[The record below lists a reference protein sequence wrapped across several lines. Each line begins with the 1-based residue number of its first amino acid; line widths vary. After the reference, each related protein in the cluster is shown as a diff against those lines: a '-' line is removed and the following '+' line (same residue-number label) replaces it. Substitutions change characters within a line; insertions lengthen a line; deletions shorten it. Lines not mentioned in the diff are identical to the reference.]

1 MTDRLPLE
9 DEPRLVLLG
18 FVHDG
23 CEPCR
28 EVGPRLRELAREA
41 EDVCRV
47 EVVDATQDRELV
59 ERYRI
64 TEFPTLLF
72 LKGGVELRRLRGGA
86 LPASTLALLAGTTAS

>member
-1 MTDRLPLE
+1 MTDPLALE

-28 EVGPRLRELAREA
+28 EVRPRLRELAREA

-47 EVVDATQDRELV
+47 EVVDATHDRELAV
-59 ERYRI
+59 RFRV

-72 LKGGVELRRLRGGA
+72 LKGGVEVHRLRGGA
-86 LPASTLALLAGTTAS
+86 LPASTLALLAAGAS

>member
-1 MTDRLPLE
+1 MTDRLPIE
-9 DEPRLVLLG
+9 AEPRLVLLG

-28 EVGPRLRELAREA
+28 EVRPQLRALARDA

-47 EVVDATQDRELV
+47 EVIDAARERELV
-59 ERYRI
+59 ERYRV

-72 LKGGVELRRLRGGA
+72 LKGGVELRRVRGGA
-86 LPASTLALLAGTTAS
+86 LPASTLALLASAAP

>member
-1 MTDRLPLE
+1 M
-9 DEPRLVLLG
+9 LLG

-28 EVGPRLRELAREA
+28 EVRPQLRALAGEA
-41 EDVCRV
+41 RDVCRV
-47 EVVDATQDRELV
+47 EVVDAVRDRELV
-59 ERYRI
+59 ERYQI

-86 LPASTLALLAGTTAS
+86 LPASTLALLTRTP

>member
-1 MTDRLPLE
+1 VTEPLPIE
-9 DEPRLVLLG
+9 AEPRLVLLA

-28 EVGPRLRELAREA
+28 EVRPQLRALAEEAREI
-41 EDVCRV
+41 CRV
-47 EVVDATQDRELV
+47 EIIDALRQGELV

-72 LKGGVELRRLRGGA
+72 LKGGVEVRRVRGGA
-86 LPASTLALLAGTTAS
+86 LPASTLALLTGAAT

>member
-1 MTDRLPLE
+1 MDRPPIE
-9 DEPRLVLLG
+9 AEPRLVLLG

-28 EVGPRLRELAREA
+28 EVRPRLQALAREA

-47 EVVDATQDRELV
+47 EVVDAARDRDLV
-59 ERYRI
+59 ERYRV

-72 LKGGVELRRLRGGA
+72 LKGGVEVRRLRGGA
-86 LPASTLALLAGTTAS
+86 LPASTLALLAGSS